1 MNDVEAL
8 YQEEI
13 LENYKNPKNFGSI
26 KNSDAHAKE
35 DNPFCGDE
43 IEIFL
48 KISKG
53 KVSDVK
59 FQGKGCAISQA
70 SASFL
75 TEHIKGKTVAQLKA
89 MKEDDILKLVKVNL
103 SIVRMKCGLLPFW
116 ALRKAIEQ
124 IK

>member
-1 MNDVEAL
+1 LNDVEAL

-13 LENYKNPKNFGSI
+13 LENFKHPKNYGSMKNP
-26 KNSDAHAKE
+26 DARAKE

-48 KISKG
+48 KFDNG

-59 FQGKGCAISQA
+59 FQGSGCAISQA

-75 TEHIKGKTVAQLKA
+75 TEHIKNKTMAQLKA
-89 MKEDDILKLVKVNL
+89 MEEDEMLKLVKVNL
-103 SIVRMKCGLLPFW
+103 SIVRMKCGLLAFW
-116 ALRKAIEQ
+116 ALRKALEN
-124 IK
+124 K